1 MKLLKNRTFLG
12 VGSIVL
18 ALIICL
24 IVAPTLN
31 TAASKQVD
39 IVRVVKNIP
48 AGTAVTKDMVQTVK
62 VGGYN
67 LPSNILKSDKDVVG
81 KYTAAALQ
89 TGDYILNTKISNQA
103 PGAYLTELDG
113 KKQAISISIKSFA
126 AGLSGKL
133 ESGDV
138 ISLIASDYGDL
149 KETIA
154 PSELRYV
161 KLLAATNNTGT
172 DNTGDQ
178 SVKDK
183 TTQED
188 MPSTLTLLVTPEQS
202 KKLVDFETNGKLH
215 AALVYRGTTESANK
229 FLDMQDQY
237 LSSITAKED
246 TSQGQNTTGT
256 GGTTVHAK

>member
-1 MKLLKNRTFLG
+1 MKLLKNRVFLG
-12 VGSIVL
+12 VGSILL

-31 TAASKQVD
+31 TAASKQVE
-39 IVRVVKNIP
+39 IIRVVKNIP
-48 AGTAVTKDMVQTVK
+48 VGTAITKDMVQTVK

-67 LPSNILKSDKDVVG
+67 LPSNVLKSEKEVIG
-81 KYTAAALQ
+81 KYTSAALQ
-89 TGDYILNTKISNQA
+89 TGDYILATKTSDQA

-154 PSELRYV
+154 PPELSYI
-161 KLLAATNNTGT
+161 KLLAATNNTGS
-172 DNTGDQ
+172 DNTNDQ

-183 TTQED
+183 TSQED
-188 MPSTLTLLVTPEQS
+188 MPSTLTLLVTPEQA

-215 AALVYRGTTESANK
+215 ATLVYRGNTDATKK
-229 FLDMQDQY
+229 FLDLQDQY
-237 LSSITAKED
+237 LTSTTEENTA
-246 TSQGQNTTGT
+246 QGQNSTGT